1 MSWLTTRGQ
10 SSRTRIGCGFLLVA
24 ALLTCVLLA
33 INGLIVMN
41 LVNAIMPTLP
51 DEWKNARVAQAAVF
65 LGPLMLLVIEWW
77 ICDVTLDWVSPLT
90 RITKPRRWS

>member
-1 MSWLTTRGQ
+1 MSWLRHKEHP
-10 SSRTRIGCGFLLVA
+10 SRTRIGCGFLLVA

-41 LVNAIMPTLP
+41 VVNAIMPTLP
-51 DEWKNARVAQAAVF
+51 DEWKQPRVAQAVVF

-77 ICDVTLDWVSPLT
+77 ICDVTLDWLQPA
-90 RITKPRRWS
+90 RRA